1 MEDNSIFLVIEVKY
15 EEDVY
20 EIKIEEAIKYE
31 ELVKRVIE
39 HFNIDKDKKDFL
51 EFKYIDEDGDLNI
64 LGYDNDMFDIAKENL
79 NGEYSLKL
87 DLFISGYKNTK
98 NELRKNLVQENIIN
112 LKEENK
118 IIEKGENN
126 NKNIN
131 INEDVNNIKKKYKR
145 QLKLLNDIYKNE
157 IENIKNDIINII
169 NKKYKIIKK
178 EIIKSNIDIE
188 NEHLNFENHIII
200 KNNNNYDKNLFDNES
215 SDSDDKID
223 INNNLIESEEK
234 EDIIYND
241 FIIYDNYKDNKNIN
255 NNDIKLQLKDNKNNK
270 KNKQIKK
277 SINKIDNKIN
287 NNNNETFK
295 SIEKKLKPT
304 KKALNALYEKF
315 RDIEALFT
323 KKGME
328 IENNLKKSNL
338 NRTDMNKFYIE
349 YINEK
354 NKDNKMKTKD
364 KLDYYIILKKMNFF
378 LENKK
383 INNIVDEYFNYV
395 GEYNSVNFE
404 LNIKK
409 GLEDYQKQIIQHL
422 KNKINFN

>member
-118 IIEKGENN
+118 IIEKGESN

-157 IENIKNDIINII
+157 IENIKNDILNII

-270 KNKQIKK
+270 KNKQVKK
-277 SINKIDNKIN
+277 SVNKIDNKIN

-315 RDIEALFT
+315 RDIEALFN
-323 KKGME
+323 KKGM
-328 IENNLKKSNL
+328 
-338 NRTDMNKFYIE
+338 
-349 YINEK
+349 
-354 NKDNKMKTKD
+354 
-364 KLDYYIILKKMNFF
+364 
-378 LENKK
+378 
-383 INNIVDEYFNYV
+383 
-395 GEYNSVNFE
+395 
-404 LNIKK
+404 
-409 GLEDYQKQIIQHL
+409 
-422 KNKINFN
+422 